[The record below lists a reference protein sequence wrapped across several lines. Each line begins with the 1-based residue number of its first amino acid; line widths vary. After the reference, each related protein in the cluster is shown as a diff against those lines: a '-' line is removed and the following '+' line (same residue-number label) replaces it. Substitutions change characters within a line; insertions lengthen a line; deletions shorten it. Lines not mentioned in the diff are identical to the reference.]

1 MPETED
7 DTQPPGGTSDQLT
20 VTFAKSGVTL
30 IWDPSFPTILEF
42 AEANGIDP
50 VFGCRDGFC
59 HSCKCTLIEGEVV
72 YINPRMVVLPEEGQ
86 VLICYSRPKT
96 NVVVDA

>member
-1 MPETED
+1 MD
-7 DTQPPGGTSDQLT
+7 QKQPPAAPADPPS
-20 VTFAKSGVTL
+20 VTFAQSGVTL
-30 IWDPSFPTILEF
+30 TWDPSFQTILEF

-59 HSCKCTLIEGEVV
+59 HSCKCALLEGEVE
-72 YINPRMVVLPEEGQ
+72 YINPKMVVLPEEGQ

-96 NVVVDA
+96 NVVIDA